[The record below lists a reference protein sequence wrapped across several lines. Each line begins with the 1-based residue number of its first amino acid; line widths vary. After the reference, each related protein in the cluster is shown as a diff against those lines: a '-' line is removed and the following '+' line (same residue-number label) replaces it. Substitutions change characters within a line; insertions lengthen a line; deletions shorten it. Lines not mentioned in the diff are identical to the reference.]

1 MRGKPEGVAWAVL
14 WTAFA
19 IFCILVVAVPWS
31 VRSYLINASNACEA
45 EVEALVGT
53 VVVEIP
59 GSGTAKPVVK
69 GERVQVPEGSVIIV
83 DETSEAAV
91 TFFDH
96 SSMRLFPDTR
106 ITLEEMRAPRFEFS
120 SNPARI
126 VLYEN
131 GGRIGIGRALLYDS
145 SLHFEVRSLQATM
158 VLMEDGS
165 YRVEV
170 SNDRSEI
177 IVTRGEATVTAMGS
191 EVKLKQRQRTIV
203 NIGEAPMSP
212 MPAAKDLVTNGAFRQ
227 PLEVGWNAFNDQGLD
242 GGEIDGQVMLVWEEG
257 HRAVRFVRTGGDGN
271 HCETAIEQEIS
282 SALPDPP
289 ISVKV
294 RAMVKV
300 QYQSLSGGGYL
311 SSEYPLMIRLRYRD
325 AYDSEAE
332 WVHGFYYQNVTN
344 NPTAYGQRIQSGRWY
359 IYESENLLEVMP
371 ITPTRIE
378 SIRVYASGW
387 DYDSMIAEISLIV
400 E

>member
-1 MRGKPEGVAWAVL
+1 MKSNPERLAWAVL
-14 WTAFA
+14 LTAFA
-19 IFCILVVAVPWS
+19 LFCILVVVVPWG
-31 VRSYLINASNACEA
+31 VRSYLMNATNTYDA

-53 VVVEIP
+53 VVVDIP
-59 GSGTAKPVVK
+59 GNVTAKPVVK
-69 GERVQVPEGSVIIV
+69 GERMAVPEGSVIIV

-106 ITLEEMRAPRFEFS
+106 ITLEEMRSPKFGFS
-120 SNPARI
+120 PNPGRI

-131 GGRIGIGRALLYDS
+131 GGRIGVGRAISRDVP
-145 SLHFEVRSLQATM
+145 LHFEVRSLQARTM
-158 VLMEDGS
+158 LAEDGS

-170 SNDRSEI
+170 SNDQSEI
-177 IVTRGEATVTAMGS
+177 IVTRGEASVTAMGS
-191 EVKLKQRQRTIV
+191 EVRLEQRQRTIV
-203 NIGEAPMSP
+203 TIGEAPMPP
-212 MPAAKDLVTNGAFRQ
+212 MPAAKDLIRNGAFSE
-227 PLEVGWNAFNDQGLD
+227 PLETGWNAYNDQGLD

-257 HRAVRFVRTGGDGN
+257 RRAVRFVRTGGDGD
-271 HCETAIEQEIS
+271 HCETAIEQVIN

-294 RAMVKV
+294 RVMVKL

-311 SSEYPLMIRLRYRD
+311 SSEYPLMILLRYRD
-325 AYDSEAE
+325 AYSSEAE

-344 NPTAYGQRIQSGRWY
+344 NPTTYGQIIPRERWY
-359 IYESENLLEVMP
+359 MYESENLLDVMP
-371 ITPTRIE
+371 ITPSRIE
-378 SIRVYASGW
+378 SIQVYASGW
-387 DYDSMIAEISLIV
+387 DYDSLISEINLIV